1 MRGSW
6 LTHFLGC
13 LLLLISAAC
22 LANNTHRQ
30 TAEITELLQTPIS
43 ITVNEML
50 LVDLLHILA
59 RLGHTHFVLSPSIQG
74 NISLQLEAV
83 PWQTAL
89 STVLASRGLRFVR
102 NDGLYWIGSHSE
114 ISSFQKQR
122 RDESALP
129 FGGEHHSTPRQ
140 VLIEARIVEAD
151 HRFARNL
158 GVKLGMRPRSS
169 SLEQT
174 PFQMSV
180 PLNAGGLGGYEPAS
194 AAATLLSKNASRL
207 LDI

>member
-1 MRGSW
+1 MRRSW

-22 LANNTHRQ
+22 LANNAHRQ
-30 TAEITELLQTPIS
+30 TAEIKELLQTPIS
-43 ITVNEML
+43 ITVNELL

-59 RLGHTHFVLSPSIQG
+59 RLGNTHFVLSPSIQG

-122 RDESALP
+122 RDESAYRL
-129 FGGEHHSTPRQ
+129 GENIT
-140 VLIEARIVEAD
+140 ARRAK
-151 HRFARNL
+151 F
-158 GVKLGMRPRSS
+158 
-169 SLEQT
+169 
-174 PFQMSV
+174 
-180 PLNAGGLGGYEPAS
+180 
-194 AAATLLSKNASRL
+194 
-207 LDI
+207 